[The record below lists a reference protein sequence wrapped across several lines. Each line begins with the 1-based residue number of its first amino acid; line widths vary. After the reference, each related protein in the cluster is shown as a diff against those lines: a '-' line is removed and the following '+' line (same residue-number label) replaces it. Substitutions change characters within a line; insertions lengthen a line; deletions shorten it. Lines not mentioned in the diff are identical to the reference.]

1 MFMGQTYIR
10 QGTLQYKVL
19 FFIKFYFCEAWVL
32 IHEFPPFV
40 QKNPGTDQR
49 NDRLST
55 RLDPIFVEIFPFGRL
70 E

>member
-19 FFIKFYFCEAWVL
+19 LFIKISFYDAWVPFY
-32 IHEFPPFV
+32 EFPPFV